1 MKVLHLFRGLFHH
14 KTLDANRKDNAIW
27 AVVVAQLAERSFPD
41 PRGLR
46 FESSHRR
53 KFCTLFAVN
62 CSIYGD
68 LAVNYEEKSF
78 MEWAPGPLCYS
89 CSLTFQLEIFIL

>member
-1 MKVLHLFRGLFHH
+1 MQYGQWLWLSWQSGR
-14 KTLDANRKDNAIW
+14 
-27 AVVVAQLAERSFPD
+27 FPT
-41 PRGLR
+41 PEVCGSNPVIGGN
-46 FESSHRR
+46 FVH
-53 KFCTLFAVN
+53 LFAVN

-68 LAVNYEEKSF
+68 LAVNSEEKSF